1 MNFPNLPGEPIRNPE
16 NPIVGTTEQL
26 KNEFS
31 RVVYGGAN
39 LPLGAPASLS
49 GLRDLIERRK
59 EPGYR
64 PFPIN

>member
-1 MNFPNLPGEPIRNPE
+1 MSFLD
-16 NPIVGTTEQL
+16 L
-26 KNEFS
+26 LM
-31 RVVYGGAN
+31 VVQI